1 MERGDCYRRG
11 KSYTQVSRLA
21 HFNNVRTAEACTLVQ
36 PKHIDR
42 MIRSDRHKS
51 ALHVQSAWASNQSS
65 ARGTIGRPAI
75 RGSRQSDPG
84 LSRRSE
90 VSPNLVNVA
99 PSSARKII
107 YRNPVLI

>member
-51 ALHVQSAWASNQSS
+51 ALHVEGARASNQSS
-65 ARGTIGRPAI
+65 AQGTIGRTAI
-75 RGSRQSDPG
+75 RGSRQPNPG
-84 LSRRSE
+84 LRHRSE
-90 VSPNLVNVA
+90 VSPNFVNVA
-99 PSSARKII
+99 PSCAG
-107 YRNPVLI
+107 